1 MTQTSRQIVGLPSKM
16 EILSARSKVQ
26 SLDANPL
33 SLGTEHQL
41 NRVCGAAM
49 LEKFPCQTKFS
60 MFEVV
65 DEIDAVLPLPGHMG
79 LDLRTKQI
87 SAGQVHFT

>member
-1 MTQTSRQIVGLPSKM
+1 M

-26 SLDANPL
+26 SCDANPL
-33 SLGTEHQL
+33 SLGTGHQSK
-41 NRVCGAAM
+41 RVCGAAM
-49 LEKFPCQTKFS
+49 LAKFPCQTKLS

-65 DEIDAVLPLPGHMG
+65 DEIGAVLPLPGPMG
-79 LDLRTKQI
+79 LDHRTKQI

>member
-1 MTQTSRQIVGLPSKM
+1 MTQTSRQIVGFPSKM
-16 EILSARSKVQ
+16 EILSVRSKVQ

-33 SLGTEHQL
+33 SLGTEHQS

-49 LEKFPCQTKFS
+49 LAKFPCQTKFS

-65 DEIDAVLPLPGHMG
+65 DEMDAVLPAWSHETG
-79 LDLRTKQI
+79 
-87 SAGQVHFT
+87 S